1 MDHSLNIYFCL
12 YSKILL
18 RERGLSGSMLFQN
31 ILFAV
36 NTIFRPLDFVHFI
49 FNRFFNNRI
58 LWGRP
63 PNNLEFF
70 GYRSEFGPRFVPSRV

>member
-18 RERGLSGSMLFQN
+18 RERGLSDSILFQM
-31 ILFAV
+31 ILFAI

-49 FNRFFNNRI
+49 FNRFF
-58 LWGRP
+58 
-63 PNNLEFF
+63 
-70 GYRSEFGPRFVPSRV
+70 